1 MSAANAARAMPF
13 WNPKPVARVR
23 VKDAEGGGLDETQ
36 TGPGPALERPGFAE
50 EALPWLDAVYRF
62 ALRLTGDVSEAEDL
76 TQETFL
82 RAYRHWNTYT
92 RGTSAR
98 SWLFT
103 ICRNAFLRRREQRE
117 RRRETFE
124 GDLDVS
130 VEALASA
137 ETLSEIQDDD
147 PERQF
152 FDSFVDAEV
161 DAAVNRLP
169 DEFRDAVIL
178 SDMEGLSYNEIA
190 EVLSIPVG
198 TVKSRLYR
206 GRRLLARELRD
217 YALEMGYI
225 RGGAR

>member
-1 MSAANAARAMPF
+1 MNENDTAV
-13 WNPKPVARVR
+13 VA
-23 VKDAEGGGLDETQ
+23 Q
-36 TGPGPALERPGFAE
+36 LERPGFAE

-62 ALRLTGDVSEAEDL
+62 SLRLTGDVSEAEDL
-76 TQETFL
+76 TQDTFL

-103 ICRNAFLRRREQRE
+103 IARNAFLRGRETKE
-117 RRRETFE
+117 RRRETFASE
-124 GDLDVS
+124 LDVDVEAIAS
-130 VEALASA
+130 VETLA
-137 ETLSEIQDDD
+137 EIRADD

-161 DAAVNRLP
+161 DAAVARLP

-178 SDMEGLSYNEIA
+178 SDLEGLSYNEIA
-190 EVLSIPVG
+190 AVLDVPVG

-206 GRRLLARELRD
+206 GRRLLARVLRD
-217 YALEMGYI
+217 YATEMGYI